1 MRNALEQLRNLAR
14 YKTHAGYRW
23 AAIMD
28 DGALV
33 CEKCASTP
41 SIYRLMYRST
51 KLHLKDPKSHGD
63 GWRCIGI
70 TNSGESEETE
80 TCDHCG
86 HVMWEHEAA

>member
-14 YKTHAGYRW
+14 YKTHGGYRW
-23 AAIMD
+23 AAIMY

-33 CEKCASTP
+33 CEKCAATP
-41 SIYRLMYRST
+41 DNYRLMYRAT
-51 KLHLKDPKSHGD
+51 KTAD
-63 GWRCIGI
+63 GSDWQCIGI
-70 TNSGESEETE
+70 THSGESEETE